1 MNSWPPLA
9 PLRAVVGRLE
19 SAGLVCALGGS
30 GLLASLGLAD
40 SARDWDLT
48 TDQPLVRV
56 RDALCELD
64 HDLVGPNRAHADTK
78 LQLAG
83 GLIELIVGFAIRSG
97 DAVIRLPTIVT
108 GRWIGVPT
116 GSPEVWAAAYDLMG
130 RLEKSSLLFG
140 WLEKRGA
147 EGAAISRLL
156 LQPLPQELRERL
168 EGLPKRATSSS
179 T

>member
-48 TDQPLVRV
+48 TDQPLARV
-56 RDALCELD
+56 REALRELD

-83 GLIELIVGFAIRSG
+83 GQIELIVGFAIRSG

-116 GSPEVWAAAYDLMG
+116 GSPEVWAAAYQIMG
-130 RLEKSSLLFG
+130 RPEKAALLFG
-140 WLEKRGA
+140 LLEKRGVD
-147 EGAAISRLL
+147 GAAVARLL
-156 LQPLPQELRERL
+156 AEPLPQELREQLGR
-168 EGLPKRATSSS
+168 LPKRATSSN